1 MKIIDKNGRL
11 FGKVNLIDLLVV
23 LLLIVAVAAVAMKT
37 FGNKAVSAVTSP
49 DVSITYQV
57 VCEDVP
63 QAVAD
68 YCEANVG
75 EQLLSSG
82 KLLDAYITG
91 CTAETDEEGHVN
103 LYFTIEGTSS
113 YSGHTY
119 SMGSQEVRV
128 GMEHLVKTSSIECDG
143 IICSLEADHG

>member
-23 LLLIVAVAAVAMKT
+23 LLLIAAVGAVAMKT
-37 FGNKAVSAVTSP
+37 FGNKAVSAATSP
-49 DVSITYQV
+49 DVSIRYQV

-68 YCEANVG
+68 YCQANVG

-82 KLLDAYITG
+82 KLLDAHITA
-91 CTAETDEEGHVN
+91 CTAETDEDGQVN

>member
-1 MKIIDKNGRL
+1 MKIVDKNGRL

-23 LLLIVAVAAVAMKT
+23 LLLIVVVAAVAMKT

-68 YCEANVG
+68 YC
-75 EQLLSSG
+75 
-82 KLLDAYITG
+82 
-91 CTAETDEEGHVN
+91 
-103 LYFTIEGTSS
+103 
-113 YSGHTY
+113 
-119 SMGSQEVRV
+119 
-128 GMEHLVKTSSIECDG
+128 
-143 IICSLEADHG
+143 